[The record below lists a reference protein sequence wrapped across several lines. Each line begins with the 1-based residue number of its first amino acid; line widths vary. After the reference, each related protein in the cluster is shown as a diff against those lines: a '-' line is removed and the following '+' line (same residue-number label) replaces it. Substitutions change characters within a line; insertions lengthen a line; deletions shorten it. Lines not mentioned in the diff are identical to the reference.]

1 VRLAAAALALG
12 LAVAAHA
19 APPPLPAAVAAEL
32 PALKAL
38 GDARFRFFLIHVY
51 DASLW
56 TAGEAYDADR
66 PFVLDIRY
74 AMDVTG
80 ADLAKRSIVE
90 MRKQG
95 HADEQ
100 KLARWDEAM
109 RRVFPDIRKG
119 DRLVGVYV
127 PGREA
132 RFFNQK
138 GLIGS
143 VADAEFARAFFA
155 IWLDARTSEPE
166 LRRRLLQLE

>member
-1 VRLAAAALALG
+1 MKSFAAALASCLV
-12 LAVAAHA
+12 AVAHA
-19 APPPLPAAVAAEL
+19 APPALPASVVAGV

-56 TAGEAYDADR
+56 TTGEKYDPATSS
-66 PFVLDIRY
+66 VLDIRY
-74 AMDVTG
+74 AMDVRG
-80 ADLAKRSIVE
+80 ADLAKRSIEE
-90 MRKQG
+90 MRKLG
-95 HADEQ
+95 HTDEG
-100 KLARWDEAM
+100 KLARWGREM

-132 RFFNQK
+132 RFYGQD

-143 VADAEFARAFFA
+143 VPDGEFARAFFD
-155 IWLDARTSEPE
+155 IWLDPRTSEPA
-166 LRRRLLQLE
+166 LRRDLLLE